1 MSVSYPRHIYLK
13 ATGEVAQLFSN
24 GPGLDT
30 LSLAKNIKEGRR
42 RALARG
48 LTLVESLQP
57 QHEKLSL
64 QLFQALGPA
73 ERALR
78 LGVTGPPGAGKSTL
92 IEQIVKAWL
101 AENHKIAILAIDP
114 TSRKTGGSLLGD
126 KTRMGEVADHPNVFI
141 RPSPTGLQLGGLN
154 QRTPL
159 MCALLERAGF
169 SRVIVETVGVGQS
182 EISARYLVDRLLL
195 VALPGAGDE
204 VQGIKR
210 GLMEEVDLVAVNKA
224 DLGQTKATVATLRA
238 ALRVFRREVPVVACS
253 ALDGTGLAQLMEA
266 INEPSG
272 LSPQE
277 RATGELYFFDQYLI
291 QGFRRLLESSHFS
304 LTERRRRVAQGEED
318 FLAVLPFLADYMER
332 LEKTLGDR

>member
-126 KTRMGEVADHPNVFI
+126 KTRME
-141 RPSPTGLQLGGLN
+141 QLL
-154 QRTPL
+154 
-159 MCALLERAGF
+159 
-169 SRVIVETVGVGQS
+169 
-182 EISARYLVDRLLL
+182 
-195 VALPGAGDE
+195 
-204 VQGIKR
+204 
-210 GLMEEVDLVAVNKA
+210 
-224 DLGQTKATVATLRA
+224 A
-238 ALRVFRREVPVVACS
+238 ALRIARQIKKHKPARGV
-253 ALDGTGLAQLMEA
+253 
-266 INEPSG
+266 
-272 LSPQE
+272 
-277 RATGELYFFDQYLI
+277 
-291 QGFRRLLESSHFS
+291 
-304 LTERRRRVAQGEED
+304 
-318 FLAVLPFLADYMER
+318 
-332 LEKTLGDR
+332 